1 LIDSNSSKSNNA
13 ADLTS
18 CLKVTQIS
26 IGRFHHFHLARQLE
40 RFGLLDRLWTGYPKF
55 KLKDEHGIEPSKISS
70 FPWLHTIN
78 MGWPRLPIIGNST
91 RIHRELNWY
100 AHDTLDQR
108 AAASLRQAG
117 VLIAL
122 SSQGERSGRR
132 MQSLGGWHIC
142 DRGSSHIRYQNNLLR
157 EEYARWKIDYVGID
171 PRIIA
176 KEEAEYEG
184 ADLISVPSRFAERSF
199 LEMGIPAAKLR
210 RLAYGSRRERFRAQ
224 GDPPKGVFNVLF
236 VGHVSLRKGVPYLL
250 EAFSLLKHPRKH
262 LQIVGPVDP
271 TFRPILA
278 KLPTEDVH
286 FLGAVP
292 NALLPKLY
300 SDSHVMVLPSVEE
313 GLAMVMGEA
322 MACGCPVIASQNT
335 GAEDFF
341 TDGQEGFI
349 VPIRSS
355 ESILCAL
362 QQLADD
368 PELADT
374 LRGRSLQR
382 IQDVDGWDGYGRK
395 WRELIAGLPP
405 KRSDNRL

>member
-184 ADLISVPSRFAERSF
+184 ADLISVPSRFAAWPME
-199 LEMGIPAAKLR
+199 AAASDFEPKVTR
-210 RLAYGSRRERFRAQ
+210 
-224 GDPPKGVFNVLF
+224 PKGF
-236 VGHVSLRKGVPYLL
+236 ST
-250 EAFSLLKHPRKH
+250 FSLLGTSRSAKEF
-262 LQIVGPVDP
+262 P
-271 TFRPILA
+271 TYSR
-278 KLPTEDVH
+278 H
-286 FLGAVP
+286 FLFSSIRA
-292 NALLPKLY
+292 NTSKLWG
-300 SDSHVMVLPSVEE
+300 PSTQ
-313 GLAMVMGEA
+313 LFD
-322 MACGCPVIASQNT
+322 PFSQN
-335 GAEDFF
+335 FRRRMF
-341 TDGQEGFI
+341 TSLARFRMRCC
-349 VPIRSS
+349 PSS
-355 ESILCAL
+355 TA
-362 QQLADD
+362 
-368 PELADT
+368 T
-374 LRGRSLQR
+374 HT
-382 IQDVDGWDGYGRK
+382 
-395 WRELIAGLPP
+395 
-405 KRSDNRL
+405 